1 MEPPRV
7 VRSETTSLLDRL
19 RTTRRE
25 LDGAIAMIEGKQ
37 LAELPGERKPART
50 LGAHSSHRPELGGL
64 SAAVGDGCGGTGIIA
79 VIEAF
84 SGDSESRAGG

>member
-1 MEPPRV
+1 M
-7 VRSETTSLLDRL
+7 RSGTTSLLDRL

-50 LGAHSSHRPELGGL
+50 LGAHSSHRPELGGP

-79 VIEAF
+79 VIEALA
-84 SGDSESRAGG
+84 SGDSESPAGG

>member
-1 MEPPRV
+1 M

-64 SAAVGDGCGGTGIIA
+64 SDAVGDGCGGTGIIA
-79 VIEAF
+79 LIEALAH
-84 SGDSESRAGG
+84 GDSRSRAGV